1 MARELGRCGIRV
13 NALAPGYFPTE
24 INSDFF
30 RSAAGEKLIGKLFPR
45 RLGKLSE
52 LDDPLLLLASNA
64 GSFMTGTVLTV
75 DGGATILGI

>member
-1 MARELGRCGIRV
+1 MGVASLTGRRDLV
-13 NALAPGYFPTE
+13 MKAMHQLATHHSEALK
-24 INSDFF
+24 
-30 RSAAGEKLIGKLFPR
+30 KLIGKLFPR

-52 LDDPLLLLASNA
+52 LDGPLLLLASNA